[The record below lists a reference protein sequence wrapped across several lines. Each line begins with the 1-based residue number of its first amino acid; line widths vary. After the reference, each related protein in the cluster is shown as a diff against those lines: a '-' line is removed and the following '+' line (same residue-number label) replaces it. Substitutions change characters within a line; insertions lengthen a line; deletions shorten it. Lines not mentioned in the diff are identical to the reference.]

1 MNSDTPIVASYA
13 SLLLSV
19 ICEGGSGISV
29 HAHVEHDGKISCY
42 IKGATRIFDTIG
54 ELVAFIRIN
63 Y

>member
-1 MNSDTPIVASYA
+1 MSVDNVPVASYA

-19 ICEGGSGISV
+19 TCESGQGISI

-42 IKGATRIFDTIG
+42 LKGATRIFDTIG
-54 ELVAFIRIN
+54 ELVAFARSN